1 MKFLKKLLG
10 RIAGVFSRKKD
21 KKKKP
26 DNAIYPLW

>member
-1 MKFLKKLLG
+1 LG